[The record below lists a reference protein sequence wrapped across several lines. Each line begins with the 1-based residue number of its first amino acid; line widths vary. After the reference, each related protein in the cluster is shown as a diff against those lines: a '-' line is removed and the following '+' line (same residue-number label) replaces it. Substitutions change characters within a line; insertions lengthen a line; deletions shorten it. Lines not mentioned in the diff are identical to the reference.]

1 MPIFRILSINIL
13 EDSNDSNINYSIYNK
28 DMEPKSNKIEESP
41 FMDMRDRKNYYES
54 TIKISNTGYKYE
66 LPTFVE
72 DIEW

>member
-1 MPIFRILSINIL
+1 
-13 EDSNDSNINYSIYNK
+13 
-28 DMEPKSNKIEESP
+28 MEPKSNKIEESP